1 MNGSFVEWVS
11 RKISFGVKCLASL
24 LKRNPQALV
33 GQPTSVFTPEQSAEI
48 QGNLHLS
55 HGGLATLNSMFIQFG
70 SAARVASKEKI
81 KQHLS
86 VDRVAV
92 SYRDVVLESS
102 TDTVN
107 ALVYQANSFDVLARD
122 LDKNHRQ
129 GIIHQWAFTCNEG
142 RQESVSIVL
151 GQDGGGLSEKHTQ
164 HVVNSTIPCSPKV
177 QSIIGSAERLRHD
190 DPRKPAGSWN
200 NFAEV
205 LRNVEGVHELN
216 SSVVVEIN
224 GRHVVIPRHTVPS
237 GDTWE
242 CVTTDAAGK
251 DDFLG
256 SAFGRLSPAEN
267 RAARAALAPHS
278 AQFLRCENDVL
289 GIVAGGISFPFRQP
303 VLVSELALCL
313 PVIREID
320 VYLCADLAALTVMMG
335 MPNQSGL
342 VCIYCRGDA
351 EDFKKCARGLQR
363 LRPRTAETQAEDL
376 EEFLRDHLLKR
387 KHVNGVSCPPIYQ
400 LDFSRI
406 LPPYLHIIL
415 GLVNDEMR
423 YIYKYL
429 LMLDQVDLALLDR
442 IIALQEELDDA
453 EIELARAIEKA
464 REVLGVA
471 HEALRALGDVK
482 CRSAGRIG
490 VPRQVGGCMCS
501 RSGTGPTDR
510 VCERG
515 FRSGVDNRDCA
526 LCQIRS

>member
-11 RKISFGVKCLASL
+11 RKFSFGVKCLASL

-86 VDRVAV
+86 VDRVAG

-164 HVVNSTIPCSPKV
+164 HVVNSTISCSPKV

-464 REVLGVA
+464 REVLGLA
-471 HEALRALGDVK
+471 HEALRALGDVMPVSWSHR
-482 CRSAGRIG
+482 CPSTGGRMY
-490 VPRQVGGCMCS
+490 V
-501 RSGTGPTDR
+501 
-510 VCERG
+510 
-515 FRSGVDNRDCA
+515 
-526 LCQIRS
+526 